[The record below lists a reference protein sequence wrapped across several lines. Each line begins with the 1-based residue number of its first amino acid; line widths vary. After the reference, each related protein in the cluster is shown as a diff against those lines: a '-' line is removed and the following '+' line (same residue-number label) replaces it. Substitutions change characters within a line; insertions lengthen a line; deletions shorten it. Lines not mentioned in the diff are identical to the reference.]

1 MNQQQLKEIMC
12 GKQQGPVA
20 GLVRGLLRG
29 GALGYGVGVSLR
41 NGLFTRGL
49 LKQVRVDAKVISVG
63 NLTAGGTGKT
73 PLVVWLCQQLANVTQ
88 IAILTRGYKSKTPHS
103 QSDAATLG
111 DEPALLARAC
121 PDIPVVVN
129 PDRVAGAQEAIEACQ
144 AEVLILDDGF
154 QHRRLQRDLDIVT
167 IDASCPF
174 GYERLLPAGLLRE
187 PITALQRAQAAVV
200 TRCDQ
205 VSTHEREEIL
215 KTLHHINPLLAIAQT
230 RHDPTT
236 VQGPNVETFAAEAL
250 HGRRVFAFCGLGN
263 PDAFYQTLRVL
274 GAQLVGTF
282 SFDDHHHCT
291 ERELRGLQ
299 EQAQRT
305 RADLILTTEKNWIG
319 LPTQGASAER
329 PLAYLGMEL
338 GFLTGQEELIQRIEQ
353 ILTDIPA
360 A

>member
-1 MNQQQLKEIMC
+1 VNQQQLKEIMG

-20 GLVRGLLRG
+20 GAVRGLLRC
-29 GALGYGVGVSLR
+29 GALGYGIGVTLR
-41 NGLFTRGL
+41 NGLFTRGVF
-49 LKQVRVDAKVISVG
+49 KQVKVPAKVISVG

-73 PLVVWLCQQLANVTQ
+73 PLVVWLCQKLADTTQ
-88 IAILTRGYKSKTPHS
+88 MAILTRGYKSGDAKTAGGE
-103 QSDAATLG
+103 AALG

-121 PDIPVVVN
+121 PDVPVVVN
-129 PDRVAGAQEAIEACQ
+129 PDRVAGAREAIEACQ

-154 QHRRLQRDLDIVT
+154 QHRRLRRDLDIVT
-167 IDASCPF
+167 IDATCPF
-174 GYERLLPAGLLRE
+174 GYDRLLPAGLLRE
-187 PITALQRAQAAVV
+187 PVSALQRAQAAVV

-205 VSTHEREEIL
+205 VSVNTREDIL
-215 KTLHHINPLLAIAQT
+215 KTLHQVNPLLAIAQT

-236 VQGPNVETFAAEAL
+236 IQGPAISTFPAGAL
-250 HGRRVFAFCGLGN
+250 KGHRIFAFCGLGN

-319 LPTQGASAER
+319 LPALKGPAEI

-338 GFLTGQEELIQRIEQ
+338 GFLTGEAELVE
-353 ILTDIPA
+353 LVETTLPSA
-360 A
+360 AS

>member
-1 MNQQQLKEIMC
+1 MC

-20 GLVRGLLRG
+20 GVVRGLLRC
-29 GALGYGVGVSLR
+29 GAVGYGLGVSLR
-41 NGLFTRGL
+41 NGLFTRRL
-49 LKQVRVDAKVISVG
+49 LKQIQVDAKVISVG

-73 PLVVWLCQQLANVTQ
+73 PLVVWLCQKLADVTR
-88 IAILTRGYKSKTPHS
+88 IAILTRGYKSNSRNGQPGS
-103 QSDAATLG
+103 PTLG

-121 PDIPVVVN
+121 PEIPVVVN
-129 PDRVAGAQEAIEACQ
+129 PNRVAGALEAIDACQ

-154 QHRRLQRDLDIVT
+154 QHRRLRRDLDIVT
-167 IDASCPF
+167 IDATCPF
-174 GYERLLPAGLLRE
+174 GFERLLPAGLLRE

-205 VSTHEREEIL
+205 VSTHAREEIL

-236 VQGPNVETFAAEAL
+236 VQGPKVPTFDAQTL
-250 HGRRVFAFCGLGN
+250 KGRRIFAFCGLGN

-319 LPTQGASAER
+319 LPAQSLSAEI
-329 PLAYLGMEL
+329 PLAYLGMQL
-338 GFLTGQEELIQRIEQ
+338 GFLTGEQELLERIEET
-353 ILTDIPA
+353 LTDIITP
-360 A
+360 